1 MSIPVEQITGLI
13 LAGGRGMRMGGAD
26 KGLEPFRGEPLVQ
39 HAMRRLKPQVA
50 SIMINA
56 NRHLDRY
63 ASTGVPVVPDAT
75 ADFAGPLAGL
85 HAGLSHCTTDC
96 LAAVPCDTPLFP
108 ADLVHRLSVA
118 LEVGG
123 GMAAIA
129 VTDGTEGRQ
138 RHPVF
143 CLLKR
148 SALPSLE
155 DYLKGGGRKVG
166 EWLAAI
172 GCAEARFDDET
183 AFTNLNTRAELEAF
197 ARRLP

>member
-1 MSIPVEQITGLI
+1 MSVPVEQITGLV

-26 KGLEPFRGEPLVQ
+26 KGLELFRGEPLVL
-39 HAMRRLKPQVA
+39 HAMQRLRPQVGTV
-50 SIMINA
+50 MINA

-63 ASTGVPVVPDAT
+63 ASLGVPVVADAI

-85 HAGLSHCTTDC
+85 HAGLSRCTTGF
-96 LAAVPCDTPLFP
+96 LASVPCDTPLFP
-108 ADLVHRLSVA
+108 GDLVHSLAIA
-118 LEVGG
+118 LDDGK

-129 VTDGTEGRQ
+129 VTDGPGGRQ

-148 SALPSLE
+148 SALPLLD

-166 EWLAAI
+166 EWLDAI
-172 GCAEARFDDET
+172 GCAEAHFDDEA
-183 AFTNLNTRAELEAF
+183 AFTNLNTREELAAV
-197 ARRLP
+197 ARRPS

>member
-1 MSIPVEQITGLI
+1 MSVPVEQITGLV

-26 KGLEPFRGEPLVQ
+26 KGLELFRGEPLVL
-39 HAMRRLKPQVA
+39 HAMQRLRPQVGTV
-50 SIMINA
+50 MINA

-63 ASTGVPVVPDAT
+63 ASLGVPVVADAI

-85 HAGLSHCTTDC
+85 HAGLSRCTTDF
-96 LAAVPCDTPLFP
+96 LASVPCDTPLFP
-108 ADLVHRLSVA
+108 GDLVHSLAIA
-118 LEVGG
+118 LDDGK

-129 VTDGTEGRQ
+129 VTDGPGGRQ

-148 SALPSLE
+148 SALPLLD

-166 EWLAAI
+166 EWLDAI
-172 GCAEARFDDET
+172 GCAEAHFDDGA
-183 AFTNLNTRAELEAF
+183 AFTNLNTREELEAV
-197 ARRLP
+197 ARRPS